1 MIKQSILYPDYRI
14 LLSNKK
20 EQTIDIHNNLAEF
33 SKNYVGEKKVNL
45 KRLPQDSIFN
55 RILK

>member
-1 MIKQSILYPDYRI
+1 MVKQSILYPDYRI

-33 SKNYVGEKKVNL
+33 SKNYVGEKKSQSEKVTS
-45 KRLPQDSIFN
+45 RFYF
-55 RILK
+55 